1 LKRCVVDASVGGKWF
16 VQEKHTDS
24 ALALLAA
31 VRGLFVPE
39 LFYAEV
45 GSVLWKKARRN
56 ELDAADARK
65 AFASLL
71 AFGQLTPKPIKPLT
85 PYALELALRHQCTV
99 YDALYLALAVQLDC
113 PVVTADRKLIESVSN
128 WFPSEHLVW
137 IGDVAG

>member
-24 ALALLAA
+24 ALALLRA
-31 VRGLFVPE
+31 VRELFVPE
-39 LFYAEV
+39 LFYAEA
-45 GSVLWKKARRN
+45 GSVLWKKVRRN
-56 ELDAADARK
+56 ELGAADARK

-71 AFGQLTPKPIKPLT
+71 GFRRLAPRPIKPLM

-113 PVVTADRKLIESVSN
+113 PVVTADRKLIEGVRD

-137 IGDVAG
+137 IGDVVD